1 MAARIW
7 TYESLAQATSD
18 ELETILRTGTA
29 PDLEQLNGYIYCGWN
44 HEWIGNLSGKKFKK
58 GFMKKDGANL
68 GYNEIVIQDSDGVTG
83 EWRQNLGSDGKP
95 SQLGYFRTAYVRN
108 EPPINIARPYQ
119 QLGFFDYDIPHM
131 HKWYLSFFRVIRDFV
146 VLPNPGD
153 NSLLLCKAYL
163 RVFPFL
169 NIFYCYFQL
178 GRREPIK
185 YLPWQP

>member
-1 MAARIW
+1 MPSQLW
-7 TYESLAQATSD
+7 TYESLAQASSD
-18 ELETILRTGTA
+18 DLETILRTGTA

-58 GFMKKDGANL
+58 GFLKKDGSNF
-68 GYNEIVIQDSDGVTG
+68 GYNEIVIQDSEGVPG
-83 EWRQNLGSDGKP
+83 DWKQRLGSDGKP

-108 EPPINIARPYQ
+108 EPPMNIARLYQ
-119 QLGFFDYDIPHM
+119 QLGFFDYDIPHI

-163 RVFPFL
+163 RIFPFL

-185 YLPWQP
+185 YLPW

>member
-1 MAARIW
+1 MPSQIW
-7 TYESLAQATSD
+7 TYESLAQASSE
-18 ELETILRTGTA
+18 ELENILRTGTA
-29 PDLEQLNGYIYCGWN
+29 PDLNQLNGYIYCGWN

-58 GFMKKDGANL
+58 GFMKKDGHNF
-68 GYNEIVIQDSDGVTG
+68 GYNETVIQDRDEFRGDWNQNIQDG
-83 EWRQNLGSDGKP
+83 GKP
-95 SQLGYFRTAYVRN
+95 TQLGYFRTAYVRD
-108 EPPINIARPYQ
+108 EPPMNIAKPYT

-163 RVFPFL
+163 RIFPFL

-178 GRREPIK
+178 GHRDPIK
-185 YLPWQP
+185 YPPW

>member
-1 MAARIW
+1 MASQIW
-7 TYESLAQATSD
+7 TYESLAKASSE
-18 ELETILRTGTA
+18 ELENILRTGTA

-58 GFMKKDGANL
+58 GFKKKDGSNF
-68 GYNEIVIQDSDGVTG
+68 GYNETVIQDKDGFRG
-83 EWRQNLGSDGKP
+83 EWKQNVPAGGTP
-95 SQLGYFRTAYVRN
+95 TQLGYFRTAYVRD
-108 EPPINIARPYQ
+108 EPPMNIARPYP

-131 HKWYLSFFRVIRDFV
+131 HKWYLSFFKVIRDFV

-178 GRREPIK
+178 GHREPIK
-185 YLPWQP
+185 YQPW